1 MDRVNQ
7 KTIIK
12 IRLAS
17 AENQQTWDSEIL
29 PLIQSHLLILQTK
42 VKLIAHSSKILV
54 ASSFLLEVLL

>member
-17 AENQQTWDSEIL
+17 AGNQQTWDSEIL

-42 VKLIAHSSKILV
+42 VKLIAHSSKTIV
-54 ASSFLLEVLL
+54 VS